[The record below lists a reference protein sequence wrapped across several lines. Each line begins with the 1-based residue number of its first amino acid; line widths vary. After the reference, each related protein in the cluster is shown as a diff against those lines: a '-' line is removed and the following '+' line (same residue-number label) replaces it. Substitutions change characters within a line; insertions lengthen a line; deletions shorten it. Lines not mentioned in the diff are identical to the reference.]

1 MEALELAGKS
11 RLMKEEFPQSEV
23 VQEIFRKFSPAKLA
37 ITLGADG
44 MLLAEDKEI
53 KKTNSNCCTRGV

>member
-11 RLMKEEFPQSEV
+11 RLMNEEFPQEEV
-23 VQEIFRKFSPAKLA
+23 VQEIFRKFSPKKLA

-44 MLLAEDKEI
+44 MLV
-53 KKTNSNCCTRGV
+53 G